1 MKLDSLQ
8 HDHDVC
14 LRSAAELLGTPVRAV
29 SLYYQVEQLLRAH
42 LRLEARLGLNFEH
55 PFLSFTSGPK
65 GQELEFGIECYRLQ
79 IDGQSIALAK
89 IVAPYPNMRV
99 WRWYQFW
106 AVPVEHHRRLYRF
119 LRRLERSSM
128 DVVAP
133 IMRESDRL
141 RLWSETIGFLA
152 QGRQTLK
159 MYGVPQKRGVLL
171 LGTPGN
177 GKTMACRWLLS
188 LCHRRG
194 LRWRSVSAQEYA
206 GAKDAGDVHELFELD
221 GPGIIL
227 FDDLDQSFRDR
238 EGSDS
243 DCTTFLTELDGLHPR
258 EGIVYLFTS
267 NARVGDLDPAFRR
280 PGRIDLYLH
289 FQRPDAELRRT
300 FVVERWH
307 AHITSAIDVDQAVRE
322 TDGLSFAE
330 MDEVKKLL
338 VLRFLE
344 TKTWDWGAA
353 WSAYQAG
360 HNSGK
365 SAQRIGFNLPGTR
378 NRAAD
383 LVVAANGA

>member
-1 MKLDSLQ
+1 MKLSSLK

-14 LRSAAELLGTPVRAV
+14 LQKGADLLGTPVRAV
-29 SLYYQVEQLLRAH
+29 GLYWQVEQLLREH
-42 LRLEARLGLNFEH
+42 LHLEARLGFNSEY

-65 GQELEFGIECYRLQ
+65 GQDLEFGLERYRLE
-79 IDGQSIALAK
+79 IGGRSIALVK
-89 IVAPYPNMRV
+89 IVAPCPNPRMS
-99 WRWYQFW
+99 RWYQFW

-119 LRRLERSSM
+119 IRRLERNSM
-128 DVVAP
+128 DGVPP

-152 QGRQTLK
+152 QCRQTLK
-159 MYGVPQKRGVLL
+159 TYGVPQKRGILL

-194 LRWRSVSAQEYA
+194 LRWQSVSAQEYA
-206 GAKDAGDVHELFELD
+206 SGKGGGDVHELFELD

-227 FDDLDQSFRDR
+227 FDDLDQSVRERDGNDWDR
-238 EGSDS
+238 S
-243 DCTTFLTELDGLHPR
+243 TFLTELDGLHPR

-289 FQRPDAELRRT
+289 FPRPDAELRRI
-300 FVVERWH
+300 FVTERWH
-307 AHITSAIDVDQAVRE
+307 ADITSSLCIDRVVRE

-330 MDEVKKLL
+330 MDEIKKLL
-338 VLRFLE
+338 VLRYLE
-344 TKTWDWGAA
+344 TASWDWGAA
-353 WSAYQAG
+353 WSAYQSG

-365 SAQRIGFNLPGTR
+365 SVERIGFAAPGPRQRANLDSLVATR
-378 NRAAD
+378 A
-383 LVVAANGA
+383 